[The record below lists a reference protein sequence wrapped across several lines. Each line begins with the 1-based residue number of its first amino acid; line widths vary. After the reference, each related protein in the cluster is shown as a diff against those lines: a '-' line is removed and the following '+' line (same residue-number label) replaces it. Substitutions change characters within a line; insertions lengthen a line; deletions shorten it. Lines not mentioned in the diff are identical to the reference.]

1 MEKDNLDQ
9 DRDLYHLKHTKIIG
23 DQQELI
29 TREADPMLDPSLAM
43 EEGSGQQKN
52 MKDIIREE
60 NNMGGEIN

>member
-1 MEKDNLDQ
+1 MEKGIPDQ
-9 DRDLYHLKHTKIIG
+9 DRNFCHLEHTQIIG

-29 TREADPMLDPSLAM
+29 TQEADPKLGPSPAM

-60 NNMGGEIN
+60 NNLGGEIN